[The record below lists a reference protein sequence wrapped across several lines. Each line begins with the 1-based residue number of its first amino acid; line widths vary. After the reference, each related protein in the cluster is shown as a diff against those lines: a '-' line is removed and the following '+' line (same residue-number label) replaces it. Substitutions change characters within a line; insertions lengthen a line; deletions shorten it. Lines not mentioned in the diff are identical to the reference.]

1 MSLRRFTLW
10 LPAVVYMAAIFYFSA
25 QSNPLPEVTTH
36 VWDKLLHTI
45 EYAGLS
51 VLLCRALVG
60 EGADPTVAVALA
72 ILLAGVY
79 GATDEYHQ
87 SFVQLRTADLQD
99 WIVDIIGASLG
110 AITYVAQVSRPSQDT
125 RE

>member
-10 LPAVVYMAAIFYFSA
+10 LPVVAYMAAIFYFSA
-25 QSNPLPEVTTH
+25 QSNPLPEVTAH

-51 VLLCRALVG
+51 VLLCRALTG
-60 EGADPTVAVALA
+60 EGADRAAAVVLA
-72 ILLAGVY
+72 ILLAGAY

-87 SFVQLRTADLQD
+87 SFVPFRNADFHD
-99 WIVDIIGASLG
+99 WIVDTIGSSLG
-110 AITYVAQVSRPSQDT
+110 AMAYVAQLSGASQD
-125 RE
+125 RQD